1 MYRGL
6 RNLDTRLPKLPSFEA
21 FEPIVISL
29 DRIQAFSWMIYIY
42 ICMSRWE
49 RRMLVAIVKLEKI
62 LQQKGGLGS
71 ALFFFIVFELLR
83 VVLLENESKCF
94 VQKNARIP
102 FLQFNK
108 IDKATMDQSCISL
121 FVDLTRC

>member
-1 MYRGL
+1 
-6 RNLDTRLPKLPSFEA
+6 
-21 FEPIVISL
+21 
-29 DRIQAFSWMIYIY
+29 
-42 ICMSRWE
+42 
-49 RRMLVAIVKLEKI
+49 MLVAIVKLEKI